1 MTNQVNENNNTS
13 TLDLVLCLRGGK
25 RRSKKGSKKMSTS
38 SSKKGSKKGSKSM
51 K

>member
-13 TLDLVLCLRGGK
+13 TLNLVLCLRGGK
-25 RRSKKGSKKMSTS
+25 RRFNKGSKK
-38 SSKKGSKKGSKSM
+38 SSKKGSKRGSKSM